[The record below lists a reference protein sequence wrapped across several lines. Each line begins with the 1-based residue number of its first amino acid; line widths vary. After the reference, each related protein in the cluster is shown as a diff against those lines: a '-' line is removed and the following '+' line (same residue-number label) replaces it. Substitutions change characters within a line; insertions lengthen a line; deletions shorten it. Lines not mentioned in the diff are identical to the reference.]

1 MGRFQ
6 ALDYW
11 VFQTINSFANKS
23 NEIDFILATTASDF
37 LIPVGFGLILL
48 HRWFSATSYDQRNRN
63 QKLVVLSIINMT
75 VATSLVYILNQW
87 FFRERPF
94 STHEVNLIFYQPTDS
109 SMPSNY
115 AAGIMGLALPFL
127 RVSLKQTIL
136 IILMV
141 LAGSFSRIFV
151 GIHYPS
157 DVLGGF
163 ILATLAIPIT
173 LTIDRYT
180 SSIQDHT
187 LRIARRLIPT

>member
-1 MGRFQ
+1 
-6 ALDYW
+6 
-11 VFQTINSFANKS
+11 
-23 NEIDFILATTASDF
+23 
-37 LIPVGFGLILL
+37 
-48 HRWFSATSYDQRNRN
+48 
-63 QKLVVLSIINMT
+63 MT
-75 VATSLVYILNQW
+75 VATSFVYILNQW

-115 AAGIMGLALPFL
+115 AAGIMGLALPLL

-151 GIHYPS
+151 GIHYPA

-173 LTIDRYT
+173 LTINRYT
-180 SSIQDHT
+180 SSIQDHA